1 MIAIASLLAVLF
13 LSLIAVRIAAEA
25 LVLTGL
31 SRESARFQARSA
43 WTGTGFTT
51 SESELVVGHPV
62 RRRIISTLMFVRSA
76 GLVTAASTLMLSFV
90 TVEEQ
95 ADGWVRT
102 GILIAGL
109 AALWLFARSHWIG
122 VWMSRVIAWALKRY
136 SDLDTRDYVG
146 LLHLAG
152 EYAVIELKVQPG
164 GWIAGRSLAELRLPD
179 EGVLVLG
186 VAHANGAYIGAP
198 RGGEVAEPGD
208 VLLLYGRS
216 SVLAALGRR
225 RSDAA
230 GDDERQSAVTEEQ
243 QVEREEQS
251 ASTRKPS

>member
-51 SESELVVGHPV
+51 SESEQVVSHPV

-76 GLVTAASTLMLSFV
+76 GLVTAATTLMLSFV
-90 TVEEQ
+90 TVEERQ
-95 ADGWVRT
+95 EGWLRT
-102 GILIAGL
+102 GLLLAGL

-122 VWMSRVIAWALKRY
+122 VWMSRAIAWTLKRY
-136 SDLDTRDYVG
+136 ADLDTRDYVG

-152 EYAVIELKVQPG
+152 EYAVIELKVPPG
-164 GWIAGRSLAELRLPD
+164 GWIAGRTLADLRLPD

-186 VAHANGAYIGAP
+186 IAHANGIYIGAP
-198 RGGEVAEPGD
+198 RGDEIAEPGD

-216 SVLAALGRR
+216 PVLSALGRR
-225 RSDAA
+225 RSGAA
-230 GDDERQSAVTEEQ
+230 GDDERQSAVRVEQ
-243 QVEREEQS
+243 AVEREEKA
-251 ASTRKPS
+251 ASR